1 MATLVLTWQEV
12 SNWLD
17 LPQEHADEMFLMR
30 RAEAIES
37 HVNKF
42 LAGYRIGQ
50 VSRTD
55 QTVDGT
61 GTKTLAS
68 PEAPLTALTAIK
80 LGYDKTDPDDT
91 LDPTDVN
98 YIVFTPAGRIT
109 RTDGGTFPRKEQCV
123 HLTYTAGWTE
133 DTIPPEV
140 TDAVSVWIAYM
151 YRSRGA
157 EASKSETH
165 AGVYT
170 HTRAAMKEAPGVIDM
185 LMPYKR
191 PVARTWL

>member
-80 LGYDKTDPDDT
+80 LGPS
-91 LDPTDVN
+91 LRLR
-98 YIVFTPAGRIT
+98 AASRG
-109 RTDGGTFPRKEQCV
+109 Q
-123 HLTYTAGWTE
+123 TA
-133 DTIPPEV
+133 
-140 TDAVSVWIAYM
+140 A
-151 YRSRGA
+151 RSRVKNS
-157 EASKSETH
+157 AST
-165 AGVYT
+165 
-170 HTRAAMKEAPGVIDM
+170 
-185 LMPYKR
+185 
-191 PVARTWL
+191 